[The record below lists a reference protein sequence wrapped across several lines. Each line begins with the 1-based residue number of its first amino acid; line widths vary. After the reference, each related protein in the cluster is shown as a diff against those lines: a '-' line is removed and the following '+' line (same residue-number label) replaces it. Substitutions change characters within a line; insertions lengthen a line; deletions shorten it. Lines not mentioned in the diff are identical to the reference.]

1 MATAAQ
7 PSPPNCP
14 RGLQGARR
22 MRVGTAGSEARALA
36 ALGVGGSP
44 PALLGAHDLG
54 RHKMAALWWRR

>member
-1 MATAAQ
+1 MAAAAQ
-7 PSPPNCP
+7 PSSLNCP
-14 RGLQGARR
+14 RGLQDARR
-22 MRVGTAGSEARALA
+22 IRVGTAGSEVRALA